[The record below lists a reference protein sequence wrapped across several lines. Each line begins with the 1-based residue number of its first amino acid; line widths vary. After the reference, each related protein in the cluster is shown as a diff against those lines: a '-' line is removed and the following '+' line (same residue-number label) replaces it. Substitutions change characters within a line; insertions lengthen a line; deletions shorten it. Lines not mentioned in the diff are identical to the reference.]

1 MALDTTQDCLAV
13 DLGNGF
19 PNVHPARLRIYVP
32 LAQRCGF
39 SPPQASVGKEQCK
52 IGMPRCVCQCLNLGM
67 REEDL
72 IGDWLLLNRE
82 IACRVLCDPVVFDGV
97 VQDAVVTSP
106 PKQKRNLTANS
117 EWWTRAQ
124 WALEATL
131 SGNEKLN
138 VYGLRM
144 LWALAK
150 SEAADSKE
158 KEVLDA
164 VWQASST
171 KMQGDAI
178 SQFLADAI
186 ELKILPE
193 VQDNPQGSAD
203 GEAAGTPRRRYSP
216 DRRDQVLS
224 TLRLEILT
232 AGLKVTLDQELGR
245 ET

>member
-1 MALDTTQDCLAV
+1 MMNDRTATMAGWSIAV
-13 DLGNGF
+13 PEGLT
-19 PNVHPARLRIYVP
+19 
-32 LAQRCGF
+32 
-39 SPPQASVGKEQCK
+39 SASTDSSTWWVVIVVGA
-52 IGMPRCVCQCLNLGM
+52 I
-67 REEDL
+67 
-72 IGDWLLLNRE
+72 LLT
-82 IACRVLCDPVVFDGV
+82 AV
-97 VQDAVVTSP
+97 AVVAFGLISRRHRKEPLTVPTKEMSP
-106 PKQKRNLTANS
+106 LPKRKGNLAANS
-117 EWWTRAQ
+117 EWWTRTQ

-144 LWALAK
+144 LRALAK

-171 KMQGDAI
+171 RMQGDAI
-178 SQFLADAI
+178 IQILDEAI
-186 ELKILPE
+186 KLKILPE
-193 VQDNPQGSAD
+193 VQENPRGSAD
-203 GEAAGTPRRRYSP
+203 AEAAGTPRRRYSP

-245 ET
+245 KTSRKVKLLSELEVPSVVR